1 MRADYP
7 HRHSSAIFVSVQF
20 WPEVVIRSPP
30 IFAPTN
36 MASSS
41 LAPSPTITCFASPYG
56 ARTRSV
62 RRTIFAEICDVNQS
76 GLRGEKNTT
85 NAANVD
91 ILHHRHSSDRRT
103 DHFSQSN
110 PPLLLPLFPI
120 PESRCRIEIMQI
132 KAVRSARM
140 RSFVMGLHKSRRH
153 QPPLPEVTTAE
164 HYG

>member
-30 IFAPTN
+30 FSPRPTWPPPPW
-36 MASSS
+36 
-41 LAPSPTITCFASPYG
+41 LPPSPTITCFASPYG

-62 RRTIFAEICDVNQS
+62 GRTIFAKICDVNQS

-85 NAANVD
+85 NAVNVD
-91 ILHHRHSSDRRT
+91 IHHRHSSD
-103 DHFSQSN
+103 HFSRGKL
-110 PPLLLPLFPI
+110 PLLLPLIPI
-120 PESRCRIEIMQI
+120 SESRCRIEIMQI
-132 KAVRSARM
+132 KATRSARM

-164 HYG
+164 HHG